1 MFLRPPLDRESRKVV
16 GARFY
21 TKTERGTL
29 RDGCASVDSV
39 WGNNWGSVIKYLRT
53 LNGIKILIENSKP
66 VYALVSTTGRG
77 KWGQTLDHYCVDVSY
92 QAPFDSGGKKRV
104 RVQGESRLHR
114 LCHKGGAVMHGKKG
128 R

>member
-1 MFLRPPLDRESRKVV
+1 M
-16 GARFY
+16 
-21 TKTERGTL
+21 KTEGGTL

-92 QAPFDSGGKKRV
+92 QAPFDSGGKRNAFAFRANRGYTDYAIKGV
-104 RVQGESRLHR
+104 R
-114 LCHKGGAVMHGKKG
+114 
-128 R
+128 